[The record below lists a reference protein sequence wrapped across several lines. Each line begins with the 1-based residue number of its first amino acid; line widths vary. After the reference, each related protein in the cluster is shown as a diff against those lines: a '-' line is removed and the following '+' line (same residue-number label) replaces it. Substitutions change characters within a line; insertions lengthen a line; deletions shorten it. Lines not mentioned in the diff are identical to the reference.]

1 MRARLLLTFAFAV
14 AAFLQAAHSSAQD
27 AASAKSFLTAVY
39 HHYANEGIGVDA
51 FGPHGSLYF
60 HSSLIALM
68 LEDQKAASP
77 DVGAIDGDP
86 VCACQ
91 EWDGIWDLKI
101 DVHIDSNVGTPGH
114 ATADVTF
121 ALSAPQ
127 DRPKDSLRKLSIT
140 LAAENGEWRIYDILD
155 QTDPSA
161 PYALRK
167 ALQQDIVSHTHH

>member
-1 MRARLLLTFAFAV
+1 MRIRQLFILVLAA

-27 AASAKSFLTAVY
+27 ADAAKTFLTSIY
-39 HHYANEGIGVDA
+39 HHYEHEGIGIDVY
-51 FGPHGSLYF
+51 GPHANQYF

-68 LEDQKAASP
+68 LEDQKASAP

-91 EWDGIWDLKI
+91 DWDGIWDLKI
-101 DVHIDSNVGTPGH
+101 DVHIDAPDR
-114 ATADVTF
+114 ATATVAF

-127 DRPKDSLRKLSIT
+127 DRPKDALRKLSIA

-155 QTDPSA
+155 ETDPAA
-161 PYALRK
+161 PFALRK
-167 ALQQDIVSHTHH
+167 ALQDDIVSHTKH

>member
-27 AASAKSFLTAVY
+27 AASAKTFLTAVY
-39 HHYANEGIGVDA
+39 HHYANEGIGIEA
-51 FGPHGSLYF
+51 FGPHANLYY

-86 VCACQ
+86 ICACQ
-91 EWDGIWDLKI
+91 EWDGVWDLKI
-101 DVHIDSNVGTPGH
+101 DVSIDAPDR
-114 ATADVTF
+114 ATATATF

-127 DRPKDSLRKLSIT
+127 DRPKDSLRKLVFT